1 MFVDRAEI
9 SVLAG
14 EGGKGLIAFR
24 KEKYNP
30 WGGPSGGMGGRGGS
44 IWFVADEG
52 MSTLMDFRYRREYK
66 APRGEHGGP
75 NDCTGHNGEDVVI
88 RVPVGTVLMDA
99 ATGEVVADLVENGQ
113 RVLAAEG
120 GRGGRGNASFAT
132 STRQAPDFAEDGR
145 PGQERVLHLE
155 LKLIADVGLVGF
167 PNAGKSTLLSRVSE
181 AHPKIADYPFTTLT
195 PNLGVVRSD
204 TDSFVMADIPG
215 LIEGAHEG
223 RGLGLDFLRHVERT
237 LVLVFLIDVSSPDPE
252 KQYEILSRE
261 LAGYSKE
268 LILKPRCLVFTKLDV
283 LPADEPVPS
292 IQDPA
297 LFLQTGISAVSG
309 RNLTGFVRDLMRKVL
324 EVRRQPA
331 IKGRTDIS
339 Q

>member
-9 SVLAG
+9 SVHAG

-30 WGGPSGGMGGRGGS
+30 WGGPSGGMGGRGGN
-44 IWFVADEG
+44 IWFLADEG
-52 MSTLMDFRYRREYK
+52 MSTLMDFRYKREYH

-75 NDCTGHNGEDVVI
+75 NDCTGRNGEDVVV
-88 RVPVGTVLMDA
+88 RVPVGTVLRDA
-99 ATGEVVADLVENGQ
+99 ETGRLVADLTEKGQ
-113 RVLAAEG
+113 KVLVAEG
-120 GRGGRGNASFAT
+120 GRGGRGNAAFANP
-132 STRQAPDFAEDGR
+132 TRQAPDFAEDGR
-145 PGQERVLHLE
+145 PGQERTLQLE

-195 PNLGVVRSD
+195 PNLGVVRTD

-223 RGLGLDFLRHVERT
+223 RGLGLEFLRHVERT
-237 LVLVFLIDVSSPDPE
+237 LVLVFLIDVSVEDPE
-252 KQYEILSRE
+252 KQYAILERE
-261 LAGYSKE
+261 LEGYSSE
-268 LILKPRCLVFTKLDV
+268 MTRKPRCLVFTKLDL
-283 LPADEPVPS
+283 LPADQPPPR
-292 IQDPA
+292 IDDPA

-309 RNLTGFVRDLMRKVL
+309 RGMADFTRDLMRKVL
-324 EVRRQPA
+324 EVRRQA
-331 IKGRTDIS
+331 AASIREDV
-339 Q
+339 